1 MSLGRKEGEVKRV
14 AMVLGLVGTLV
25 MLPRGAA
32 AVLVTDVYVPG
43 ITGEDSPPGFPGAMN
58 VKSVSVSAGAF
69 SAIKRVDS
77 ASPQIAAAVAGATPL
92 GTSRVLLYNTSPP
105 AGAPDASISLLN
117 TFASSSV
124 ALGGA
129 PATEQDSFIATTP
142 AQLYLG
148 IPGITG
154 SSSTPGHANVMRL
167 ESVSLDPGS
176 AADFSVVKDVDSA
189 SPQIAAAIAGGTI
202 FLAATLLV
210 YDASPP
216 GAQPDEIV
224 VFHNVLGSAQLLAGG
239 PTPREQDAFTFAT
252 ITPEPAAGMG
262 VISAAVAACLPRPR
276 A

>member
-92 GTSRVLLYNTSPP
+92 GTSRVLLY
-105 AGAPDASISLLN
+105 
-117 TFASSSV
+117 
-124 ALGGA
+124 
-129 PATEQDSFIATTP
+129 
-142 AQLYLG
+142 
-148 IPGITG
+148 
-154 SSSTPGHANVMRL
+154 
-167 ESVSLDPGS
+167 
-176 AADFSVVKDVDSA
+176 
-189 SPQIAAAIAGGTI
+189 
-202 FLAATLLV
+202 
-210 YDASPP
+210 DASPP

-224 VFHNVLGSAQLLAGG
+224 VFHNVLGSSQLLAGG

-262 VISAAVAACLPRPR
+262 VIIAAVAACLPRRRVRKPGMKSR
-276 A
+276 K